1 MLGFDL
7 QGPARPTRFLFLGA
21 HCDDIEIGCGGTL
34 LRLTEAYP
42 DAEFHWVTFASDPER
57 ASETKSCAERLLGTE
72 VRRTVQIDAYRESH
86 FPSQTAELKEC
97 MEAVKARCQPDVV
110 FTHYREDRHQ
120 DHRVVSDL
128 TWNSFRDHVVLE
140 YEIPKFDGDLGV
152 PNLFVPLSRDVVN
165 RKIEALLKCFVSQRE
180 RYWFTD
186 ETFRGLMRLRGVE
199 ARSEGGYAEAFYARK
214 VTLLG

>member
-7 QGPARPTRFLFLGA
+7 QGPGRPTRFLFLGA

-34 LRLTEAYP
+34 LRLTETYP

-57 ASETKSCAERLLGTE
+57 ARETKSCAEQLLGTE

-86 FPSQTAELKEC
+86 FPSQTTELKER

-140 YEIPKFDGDLGV
+140 YEIPKFDGDLGI

-165 RKIEALLKCFVSQRE
+165 RKIEALLKCFASQRE

-186 ETFRGLMRLRGVE
+186 ETFRGLMRLRGIE